1 MDRVNKIHRLPER
14 TSSLRPALKDKREF
28 SIQTLNKAVVNCSF
42 LFTMFSDIDPYG
54 NAEQGS
60 PTNSIT
66 AHLTCIY
73 EPYSLEKKGKP
84 HTIAM
89 VVSVAVIDA
98 RDL

>member
-1 MDRVNKIHRLPER
+1 
-14 TSSLRPALKDKREF
+14 
-28 SIQTLNKAVVNCSF
+28 
-42 LFTMFSDIDPYG
+42 MFSDIDPSG
-54 NAEQGS
+54 TAEQGS

-73 EPYSLEKKGKP
+73 EPYSLEKGKP

>member
-1 MDRVNKIHRLPER
+1 
-14 TSSLRPALKDKREF
+14 
-28 SIQTLNKAVVNCSF
+28 
-42 LFTMFSDIDPYG
+42 MFSDIDPSG

-66 AHLTCIY
+66 AHLACIY
-73 EPYSLEKKGKP
+73 EPDSLEKKGKS

-89 VVSVAVIDA
+89 VVSVAVIDV